1 MSEIVIKEKKNQKKN
16 KSVENELNTKN
27 RNLSLSIYLIPTLNC
42 GMCG

>member
-1 MSEIVIKEKKNQKKN
+1 MSEIVIKEKKNQKI

-27 RNLSLSIYLIPTLNC
+27 RNLSLSIPFIPTSNC